1 MRSHAK
7 THKKPLDLNQRTFS
21 VAGSFVVLEPKC
33 CLVLT
38 PEDQVIEEEILQALH
53 CTHQNYS
60 FASVSSDNQRFRQM
74 FPDSEIAKNYQQ
86 SETKIKYSIQ
96 YGIAPYLK
104 QKLIYDYK
112 DKPFTF
118 KFLLNFL
125 NFQ

>member
-7 THKKPLDLNQRTFS
+7 THKKPLDLNQKTFS
-21 VAGSFVVLEPKC
+21 VVGSSVVLQPKS

-38 PEDQVIEEEILQALH
+38 PEDPVIKVEILQALH

-60 FASVSSDNQRFRQM
+60 FASVSSDNQRFRLM

-96 YGIAPYLK
+96 YAILK
-104 QKLIYDYK
+104 TKVHLRC
-112 DKPFTF
+112 
-118 KFLLNFL
+118 
-125 NFQ
+125 